1 MKDAL
6 KAFID
11 YLALNRH
18 LSPHSVRAYTSD
30 VEQYLAHAAAARAAK
45 VSSLRYPDLDADSV
59 RGFVIELNRAQ
70 QSRASV
76 ARKLSG
82 AFWGAVLLCAAIG
95 FGVAY
100 RPLETSLNALG
111 MAIEKRMTDKTPDGA
126 AYGRYVHIPSGV
138 ILLLML
144 PLVGWGVYKLAD
156 GIIGETELIITTA
169 SGELRKCGRGRRE
182 DLLDFGAEVGRGAGR

>member
-1 MKDAL
+1 MQLAKDETLVAEAPFGLGPFGGTAVLTTRRIVLESEASEQSVPLCAL
-6 KAFID
+6 T
-11 YLALNRH
+11 
-18 LSPHSVRAYTSD
+18 SV
-30 VEQYLAHAAAARAAK
+30 HAGFAR
-45 VSSLRYPDLDADSV
+45 
-59 RGFVIELNRAQ
+59 N
-70 QSRASV
+70 
-76 ARKLSG
+76 LSG